1 MDNLVMITA
10 GQQIELSIGAW
21 LGLSTLA
28 AAGLGQ
34 ICSGISG
41 LTVGGTVDA
50 LVARLKLPRSGLTN
64 AQMQTLAVKVAR
76 TAGQCAGVTVGCL
89 LGMTCLLFMDTEKID
104 REKRCAELNGLFNLV
119 EKNSLETVETLIGA
133 DLAVLWIYDEG
144 DGAQGPE
151 LLARVMTRDAEKNP
165 DCTEILD
172 LSMAK
177 VRSVIAEQ
185 KTAVIRSKRGLAKND
200 AGLISNSII
209 VPVVTREGQ
218 AVVSRRARL
227 FLPPAT
233 GREARA
239 DAARRAGGR
248 AADQQA
254 RGVGRP
260 RPGAGDGRVV
270 QARGRRHGKGAVLP
284 HRDVPLQ
291 GSGSGRGPGVISR
304 RQDSFPILLP
314 PPPQRA
320 RAVQKRITRTA
331 GLYITTRG
339 LAARPLPPPPPLS
352 PS

>member
-1 MDNLVMITA
+1 MITA
-10 GQQIELSIGAW
+10 GQQIELSIGTW

-34 ICSGISG
+34 ICSDISG

-50 LVARLKLPRSGLTN
+50 LVARLRLPRSGLTN

-89 LGMTCLLFMDTEKID
+89 LGMTCLLFMDTEKIE

-144 DGAQGPE
+144 DGSQGPE

-165 DCTEILD
+165 ACTEILD

-227 FLPPAT
+227 FPL
-233 GREARA
+233 
-239 DAARRAGGR
+239 
-248 AADQQA
+248 
-254 RGVGRP
+254 P
-260 RPGAGDGRVV
+260 RPGGERALTR
-270 QARGRRHGKGAVLP
+270 RGAQGAVQLINK
-284 HRDVPLQ
+284 RGVWGVPGL
-291 GSGSGRGPGVISR
+291 GREMVV
-304 RQDSFPILLP
+304 SFKPEDEGMVKVLCSHI
-314 PPPQRA
+314 A
-320 RAVQKRITRTA
+320 MF
-331 GLYITTRG
+331 
-339 LAARPLPPPPPLS
+339 LS
-352 PS
+352 KVREADEAQA